1 MNKAV
6 RRSAGRAVGRSLV
19 LVLTLTACPPDR
31 LSAQR
36 PDTTRA
42 HVAAAPAVPDTTKF
56 IKPGAAAWRSL
67 VLPGWGQA
75 ASGHHVA
82 GALFATWEGVT
93 IMMTLRAKQEERY
106 LEAAAP
112 DAVPAKRQQV
122 QDWLVLWIFNHL
134 FAGADAF
141 VAAHL
146 QDFPKEL
153 KIEAGPAKVT
163 VRVALPR

>member
-6 RRSAGRAVGRSLV
+6 RRSGRRAVMIGAV
-19 LVLTLTACPPDR
+19 LAVTLTACPPDG
-31 LSAQR
+31 LTAQR

-42 HVAAAPAVPDTTKF
+42 HAPAAPAVLDTTKF

-163 VRVALPR
+163 VRLALPR

>member
-1 MNKAV
+1 V
-6 RRSAGRAVGRSLV
+6 AGV
-19 LVLTLTACPPDR
+19 LLFAIVTACPPDR
-31 LSAQR
+31 LTAQVG
-36 PDTTRA
+36 DTTPLRPTA
-42 HVAAAPAVPDTTKF
+42 TVPDTSKL

-67 VLPGWGQA
+67 LLPGWGQA

-82 GALFATWEGVT
+82 GALFTTWEGVT
-93 IMMTLRAKQEERY
+93 MMMTLRAVQEERY
-106 LEAAAP
+106 LRAAGSAN
-112 DAVPAKRQQV
+112 VGSKRQQV

-153 KIEAGPAKVT
+153 KIQAGPGRLGVSLR
-163 VRVALPR
+163 VR

>member
-1 MNKAV
+1 MNGAV
-6 RRSAGRAVGRSLV
+6 RRSGGRAVLAGTMLAVR
-19 LVLTLTACPPDR
+19 LTACPSDR
-31 LSAQR
+31 LAAQVR
-36 PDTTRA
+36 DTTQ
-42 HVAAAPAVPDTTKF
+42 APAPTRSTVADSSRF

-82 GALFATWEGVT
+82 GALFTTWEGVT
-93 IMMTLRAKQEERY
+93 IMMTLRAVQEEHYMRASGSAS
-106 LEAAAP
+106 L
-112 DAVPAKRQQV
+112 DSKRQQV
-122 QDWLVLWIFNHL
+122 QDWIVLWVFNHL

-153 KIEAGPAKVT
+153 KVEAAPRRIGIS
-163 VRVALPR
+163 LPLP

>member
-1 MNKAV
+1 
-6 RRSAGRAVGRSLV
+6 
-19 LVLTLTACPPDR
+19 
-31 LSAQR
+31 
-36 PDTTRA
+36 
-42 HVAAAPAVPDTTKF
+42 
-56 IKPGAAAWRSL
+56 
-67 VLPGWGQA
+67 
-75 ASGHHVA
+75 VA

>member
-1 MNKAV
+1 
-6 RRSAGRAVGRSLV
+6 
-19 LVLTLTACPPDR
+19 
-31 LSAQR
+31 
-36 PDTTRA
+36 
-42 HVAAAPAVPDTTKF
+42 
-56 IKPGAAAWRSL
+56 
-67 VLPGWGQA
+67 
-75 ASGHHVA
+75 VA

-106 LEAAAP
+106 LQAAGS
-112 DAVPAKRQQV
+112 DGLPAKRQQV

-146 QDFPKEL
+146 QDFPREL

-163 VRVALPR
+163 VRLALPR

>member
-1 MNKAV
+1 MN
-6 RRSAGRAVGRSLV
+6 RAVGATLLV
-19 LVLTLTACPPDR
+19 AAALTACPPGR
-31 LSAQR
+31 MTAQVR
-36 PDTTRA
+36 DTTPVPAAAATSDTTR
-42 HVAAAPAVPDTTKF
+42 F

>member
-31 LSAQR
+31 LTAQ
-36 PDTTRA
+36 
-42 HVAAAPAVPDTTKF
+42 AAPAVLDTTKF

>member
-6 RRSAGRAVGRSLV
+6 RRSGGRAVGRGLG

-31 LSAQR
+31 LTAQR
-36 PDTTRA
+36 PDTIRA
-42 HVAAAPAVPDTTKF
+42 HAPAAPAVLDTTKF

-163 VRVALPR
+163 VRLALPR